1 MASNPHIFVIGDT
14 HLGHRKLVEPDTAF
28 ARKGFLTIEEHDE
41 EIIRRWNDAVRPKDT
56 VWHLG
61 DVAFGRDALALCARL
76 NGLKHLVMGNHDAY
90 GIPEYQK
97 YFSKIV
103 GAYKLK
109 GCILTHIPIHPSEF
123 YRWKANVHGHLHS
136 KIVRVDVY
144 PDLDISNMYDEPD
157 NRYINVSAEQINL
170 TPVRLDLLLQK
181 RGLK

>member
-14 HLGHRKLVEPDTAF
+14 HFGHRKLVDPETAF
-28 ARKGFLTIEEHDE
+28 ARKGFSTIEEHDE
-41 EIIRRWNDAVRPKDT
+41 ELIRRWNDAVRPKDT

-61 DVAFGRDALALCARL
+61 DVAFGRDALAACARL
-76 NGLKHLVMGNHDAY
+76 NGLKHLVMGNHDVY
-90 GIPEYQK
+90 GITEYQK

-136 KIVRVDVY
+136 KQIMCRKTTPDFVY
-144 PDLDISNMYDEPD
+144 PDEVRDEK
-157 NRYINVSAEQINL
+157 YINVSAEQTNL
-170 TPVRLDLLLQK
+170 TPVRLDTLLQE
-181 RGLK
+181 RGIE